1 MLVGASP
8 SGAVAADWTV
18 EIFVG
23 IPLGLPSPLTIRQ
36 AGQPDIAVRA
46 RYESRPFRRP
56 IYYGW
61 RIGRWDGSRGWELEL
76 VHDKLYLVDKPGD
89 VGEFAISHGFNLVTV
104 NRAWEHGGVVGRVG
118 AGAVV
123 AHPENTIRGKPLPED
138 RGLLGWGYY
147 LTGPTV
153 QAAVEKKV
161 RIRGDLFLPVEGKAT
176 ASFARV
182 PVADGSADVPY
193 AALHGLAGLGIG
205 RAPER

>member
-1 MLVGASP
+1 MLAGAP
-8 SGAVAADWTV
+8 ASGALAADWAV

-46 RYESRPFRRP
+46 RYESRPFRTP

-61 RIGRWDGSRGWELEL
+61 RIGRWDGGRGWELEL
-76 VHDKLYLVDKPGD
+76 VHDKLYLADKPAE
-89 VGEFAISHGFNLVTV
+89 VGEFALSHGFNLLTV
-104 NRAWEHGGVVGRVG
+104 NRAWEHGRVVRRVG
-118 AGAVV
+118 AGTVI
-123 AHPENTIRGKPLPED
+123 AHPESTIRGKALPGD
-138 RGLLGWGYY
+138 GGLFGWGYY
-147 LTGPTV
+147 LAGPTV
-153 QAAVEKKV
+153 QAAVEKKI

-193 AALHGLAGLGIG
+193 AAIHGLAGLGAG
-205 RAPER
+205 PSGP